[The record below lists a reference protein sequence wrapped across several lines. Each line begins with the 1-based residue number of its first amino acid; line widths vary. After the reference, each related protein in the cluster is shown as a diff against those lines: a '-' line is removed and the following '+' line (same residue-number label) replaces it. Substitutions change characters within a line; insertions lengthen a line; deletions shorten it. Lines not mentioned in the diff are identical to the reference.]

1 MNRTAPETIKMKKWM
16 RKSTINFFGR
26 NKDAIGAPSFVPL
39 CNKMVVDVMT
49 TGFEVITR
57 DTHFITCRA
66 RQILANNI
74 TGKIY
79 QEDDLFKAETELNT
93 HFENTHEF
101 FDSRIQQGEQ
111 KLEMG
116 GFSLSEIQRLVT
128 NYETITV
135 TNGVTQY
142 LDILAKADHYLT
154 VLQYLWVTSELSDS
168 PDEAM
173 RVKLNCEREVRQVLF
188 NMTRISNLHYN
199 NIRRLCSAIV
209 EKRQQERAAQSE
221 RDKARNAQKKAEEEA
236 KKIASAKRKEQNR
249 KRREQEKAKQ
259 KEAAQ
264 QDMNQLAQATA

>member
-1 MNRTAPETIKMKKWM
+1 MNRTAPETIRMKKWM
-16 RKSTINFFGR
+16 RKSTINFFVR
-26 NKDAIGAPSFVPL
+26 NKDAIGAPNFVSF
-39 CNKMVVDVMT
+39 CNKMVVDAMT

-57 DTHFITCRA
+57 DTYFITCRA
-66 RQILANNI
+66 RQILANNV
-74 TGKIY
+74 TGDIY
-79 QEDDLFKAETELNT
+79 QEDELFKAETELNT

-135 TNGVTQY
+135 SNGVTQY

-154 VLQYLWVTSELSDS
+154 ILQYLWVTSELSDN

-173 RVKLNCEREVRQVLF
+173 RVKLNCEREVRQTLF

-209 EKRQQERAAQSE
+209 EKRQQEREAQSE
-221 RDKARNAQKKAEEEA
+221 RDKARDAKRKSEEKAR
-236 KKIASAKRKEQNR
+236 KIASEKRKEQNR
-249 KRREQEKAKQ
+249 KRREEEKAQQ
-259 KEAAQ
+259 KAAAQ
-264 QDMNQLAQATA
+264 KDMDKLAQTKA